1 MFGNLLGFGFELI
14 GVSMVVGV
22 MVLLVKLAR
31 WVLGPRASRDK
42 AGN

>member
-14 GVSMVVGV
+14 GISMVVGV
-22 MVLLVKLAR
+22 MFLLVKLAR
-31 WVLGPRASRDK
+31 WVLIPRSGIDK